1 MCVCVCV
8 CERERACIYI
18 HGRLPLYGNTFRLA
32 RMTNCLLLSGVNS
45 LLGQENLSEVGTPEM
60 DAALNFVIQVTMQ
73 VQQEKSS
80 RQRERG
86 ER

>member
-1 MCVCVCV
+1 
-8 CERERACIYI
+8 
-18 HGRLPLYGNTFRLA
+18 
-32 RMTNCLLLSGVNS
+32 MTNCLLLSGVNS